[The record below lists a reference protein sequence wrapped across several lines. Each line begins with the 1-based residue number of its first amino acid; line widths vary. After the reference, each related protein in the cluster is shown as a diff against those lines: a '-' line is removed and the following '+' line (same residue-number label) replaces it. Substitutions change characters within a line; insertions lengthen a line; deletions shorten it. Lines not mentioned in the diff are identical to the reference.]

1 MDRKIRPLIFLVSDR
16 EFRDLQKVVEQ
27 CELTRSEILR
37 RALRVALPIL
47 AQVGPPGIPHR
58 QHGLGQVEP

>member
-16 EFRDLQKVVEQ
+16 EFHALQEAVEKFA
-27 CELTRSEILR
+27 LSRSEVLR
-37 RALRVALPIL
+37 RALRVGLPIL
-47 AQVGPPGIPHR
+47 AQVGFPGIPHR